1 MLHRI
6 SVTFVNKDGT
16 EQTIS
21 VPVGMSILEA
31 AHENDIELEGYWFI
45 IATVLCFQFLTS
57 FADKNSYKKQ
67 IMFTQ

>member
-31 AHENDIELEGYWFI
+31 AHENDIELEGYRFI
-45 IATVLCFQFLTS
+45 ITTVLCFEIFYS
-57 FADKNSYKKQ
+57 FFADNN
-67 IMFTQ
+67 I